1 MSSASRYSLRV
12 TAGDIY
18 TTHTPVEVNS
28 NTPLQISTSTADI
41 ALLVRIKD
49 FRPPSASSASQ
60 NHPLFSHASRSSA
73 RFSICFAMTP
83 KKDICGNT
91 LLLGN
96 DFDEP
101 IRELL
106 PPFFGTAL
114 QVVKQ
119 VVDPGIDGDPY
130 GEKPYLFGPLLSSVN
145 VMRIANVA
153 NKFDGKD
160 DEVLEEGA
168 DGSEA
173 EALREKAGMP
183 GKAGPRQKWFLDEKR
198 RKDFTFEKEK
208 RYEFDFFN
216 GYLDFNG
223 KKSVERIK

>member
-1 MSSASRYSLRV
+1 MTSASQYSLRV
-12 TAGDIY
+12 TAGDTY
-18 TTHTPVEVNS
+18 TKHTPIDVNS

-49 FRPPSASSASQ
+49 FRPPSASSAPQ
-60 NHPLFSHASRSSA
+60 DHPYFSHASRSSA

-83 KKDICGNT
+83 KKDISGNT

-106 PPFFGTAL
+106 PPFFGSAL
-114 QVVKQ
+114 QVVKRL
-119 VVDPGIDGDPY
+119 VDPGIDGDPY
-130 GEKPYLFGPLLSSVN
+130 GEKPYLFGPLVSSVN
-145 VMRIANVA
+145 VMHMGDAATR
-153 NKFDGKD
+153 FEGKD

-168 DGSEA
+168 DGPEA
-173 EALREKAGMP
+173 EAIRDDVGMP
-183 GKAGPRQKWFLDEKR
+183 SESGTRQKWFLDEKR
-198 RKDFTFEKEK
+198 RKEFTFRKEK

-223 KKSVERIK
+223 KKQSR